1 MFEPSDIHLPPN
13 VGRVSAGA
21 SALHGQHASGQ
32 LAKIFTKPEQWKSS
46 WAAYLGGCA
55 LADEAVGIILD
66 AARGRSDWDRTL
78 VIFHPDHGEQLG
90 AHNCYQKMV
99 CYEDSI
105 HLPMIIRDP
114 HAPAAGQRCSA
125 LTSHIDIA
133 PTILDF
139 AGIPIPDS
147 IQGRSLRQLISK
159 PDGPWRRAAVFSEY
173 NGNVG
178 WNYYQ
183 RCVVTDQW
191 KYIDN
196 IGVDQELYNLRDD
209 PYEMQNV
216 IDTAPKNLVRKLR
229 DRLHQWMHQTGDF
242 LD

>member
-1 MFEPSDIHLPPN
+1 
-13 VGRVSAGA
+13 
-21 SALHGQHASGQ
+21 
-32 LAKIFTKPEQWKSS
+32 
-46 WAAYLGGCA
+46 
-55 LADEAVGIILD
+55 
-66 AARGRSDWDRTL
+66 
-78 VIFHPDHGEQLG
+78 
-90 AHNCYQKMV
+90 MV

-139 AGIPIPDS
+139 AGIPIPDN
-147 IQGRSLRQLISK
+147 IQGQSLRQLISK
-159 PDGPWRRAAVFSEY
+159 PDDSWKRAAVFSEY

-196 IGVDQELYNLRDD
+196 IGLDQELYNLRDD
-209 PYEMQNV
+209 PYEMRNV
-216 IDTAPKNLVRKLR
+216 IDTAPKNLVRKLQ
-229 DRLHQWMHQTGDF
+229 DRLHQWMRQTGDF
-242 LD
+242 LPP